1 MEREIIIKQGFWTQ
15 RDYHLVIITYYCP
28 WVLLIVQDTISCS
41 HILPFLKKAMY
52 YSVRGNI

>member
-1 MEREIIIKQGFWTQ
+1 MGREIITKQGFWSQ

-28 WVLLIVQDTISCS
+28 WVLLTVLDTVSFS
-41 HILPFLKKAMY
+41 HILPFRKKAMY